1 MTRVINFLKI
11 HGMQVQNRNINH
23 LKIFKAIY
31 KDIYNRY
38 LYFRSSIVLKS
49 QNRISI
55 LRHYLDDYQQDDLKN
70 RLKILKTIPLS
81 KSY

>member
-1 MTRVINFLKI
+1 MDR
-11 HGMQVQNRNINH
+11 MQVQNRNINH
-23 LKIFKAIY
+23 LKIFKTIY

-38 LYFRSSIVLKS
+38 LYFRSSIVLKPWNS
-49 QNRISI
+49 ISI
-55 LRHYLDDYQQDDLKN
+55 LRHYLDGYQQDSLKN